1 MFEALKSLIAD
12 LTSGGEAS
20 PEFSER
26 DHRLAAAALLVHM
39 AEIDGETGPQET
51 ERLQALVSE
60 KFGLDARETSRLV
73 AAAIRSDR
81 EAVDLYGFTSVLKRA
96 MSGNERVQ
104 FIEMMWRIAY
114 ADGDAD
120 ELEDNLVW
128 RVAELLGV
136 SSQDRL
142 ALRQRI
148 SGKPG
153 TGAD

>member
-1 MFEALKSLIAD
+1 MFEALKALIAD
-12 LTSGGEAS
+12 LTSGTDAE
-20 PEFSER
+20 EFNER
-26 DHRLAAAALLVHM
+26 DHRVAAAALLVHM
-39 AEIDGETGPQET
+39 AEIDGETGPAET
-51 ERLQALVSE
+51 ERLRTIVAEQ
-60 KFGLDARETSRLV
+60 FGLNAAETSKLV

-81 EAVDLYGFTSVLKRA
+81 EAVDLYGFTSLLKRKMDA
-96 MSGNERVQ
+96 AERLR

-114 ADGDAD
+114 ADGEAD

-148 SGKPG
+148 SGKSDP
-153 TGAD
+153 AID